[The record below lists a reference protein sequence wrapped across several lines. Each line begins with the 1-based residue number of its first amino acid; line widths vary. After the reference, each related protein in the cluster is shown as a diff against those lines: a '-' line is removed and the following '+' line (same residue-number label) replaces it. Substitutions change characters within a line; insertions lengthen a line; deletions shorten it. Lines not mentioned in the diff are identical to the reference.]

1 MNLDTVAARPARSP
15 KSKLAGVAAALA
27 LTLTAAACG
36 SDGNDK
42 VAADGGLPDLG
53 KAKTQAEE
61 FYTIGM
67 VDDWNNYGP
76 AWQGLFDEQG
86 WKYNGFSSKG
96 GAANRSN
103 NDDASSADV
112 LTEFA
117 STTGG
122 KVPVCGDIGIAFAP
136 TLEEQKLGMAY
147 TPAGA
152 EDLPDAYH
160 GKDNSWYA
168 HVTGVPTF
176 LVNTDKVE
184 NPPTS
189 WADLKKPEYKGLIAI
204 KDPTESGTAQAMVL
218 AAAAALGE
226 GDAFDLDA
234 AIEFFNELEDAGQF
248 NEAGFDEATF
258 ETGETPIF
266 IGYDF
271 TNLATQKAMK
281 QTGVNASVTVP
292 TDGSIFAPSAAVCNA
307 KTDKPDLAKAFLD
320 YLFTDEGQKIL
331 AQSGGHPIRVVT
343 GDLALAD
350 EDKAGWLP
358 EEQYDAVE
366 EFTGDSWPSAQE
378 IAQRWTDEVLN
389 K

>member
-1 MNLDTVAARPARSP
+1 MNVRKIAA
-15 KSKLAGVAAALA
+15 LTAALA
-27 LTLTAAACG
+27 LTMAAAACG
-36 SDGNDK
+36 SDGDDA
-42 VAADGGLPDLG
+42 VATDAGKKPDLT
-53 KAKTQAEE
+53 KAESQAKE
-61 FYTIGM
+61 FYTVGM

-76 AWQGLFDEQG
+76 LWQGFFKKEG
-86 WKYNGFSSKG
+86 WTYNGFASSG
-96 GAANRSN
+96 DGTNRSN

-117 STTGG
+117 SKTGG

-136 TLEEQKLGMAY
+136 PLEEQKLGLSY

-152 EDLPDAYH
+152 EDLPEAYR
-160 GKDNSWYA
+160 GNGWTA
-168 HVTGVPTF
+168 HVTGVPSF
-176 LVNTDKVE
+176 LVNTDKVK

-189 WADLKKPEYKGLIAI
+189 WEDLKKPEYKGLIAI

-226 GDAFDLDA
+226 GDEFDLDA
-234 AIEFFNELEDAGQF
+234 AIEYFNELEDAGQF

-281 QTGVNASVTVP
+281 ETGVNASVTVP
-292 TDGSIFAPSAAVCNA
+292 SDGSIFAPSVVTCNA
-307 KTDKPDLAKAFLD
+307 KTDKPDLAKAFMD
-320 YLFTDEGQKIL
+320 YMFTDEGQKIL
-331 AQSGGHPIRVVT
+331 AQSGGHPIRAVT
-343 GDLALAD
+343 GDLKLA
-350 EDKAGWLP
+350 EADKANWLP
-358 EEQYDAVE
+358 EEQYAAVE
-366 EFTGDSWPSAQE
+366 EFTGDSWPTAQE
-378 IAQRWTDEVLN
+378 IATRWNDEVLN